1 MCCVLAWK
9 RESDSSCCVGTV
21 GLQKTGFSSHFF
33 CATPL
38 HLWLVE
44 AQGPKNSELM
54 APGTSGL
61 ENSKTCSACGK
72 IKSRV
77 DFGKKGED
85 APLKKSTIDD
95 DGVTVETGLR
105 SPSPGPSAST
115 KVKVTPGI
123 DETDL

>member
-1 MCCVLAWK
+1 MDELRPLEVVLVRRVEPA
-9 RESDSSCCVGTV
+9 RGVESAFR
-21 GLQKTGFSSHFF
+21 K
-33 CATPL
+33 
-38 HLWLVE
+38 
-44 AQGPKNSELM
+44 
-54 APGTSGL
+54 L
-61 ENSKTCSACGK
+61 ERRIIDAAST
-72 IKSRV
+72 
-77 DFGKKGED
+77 KGDD

>member
-1 MCCVLAWK
+1 MLATRLREAVLRANVECAVCAAADLPAGHPEHDKVVGEGFYGAMSSLK
-9 RESDSSCCVGTV
+9 RNC
-21 GLQKTGFSSHFF
+21 
-33 CATPL
+33 
-38 HLWLVE
+38 
-44 AQGPKNSELM
+44 
-54 APGTSGL
+54 
-61 ENSKTCSACGK
+61 ACGK
-72 IKSRV
+72 RG
-77 DFGKKGED
+77 DG

>member
-1 MCCVLAWK
+1 MTRYDPGRQHVRGLK
-9 RESDSSCCVGTV
+9 RG
-21 GLQKTGFSSHFF
+21 
-33 CATPL
+33 A
-38 HLWLVE
+38 
-44 AQGPKNSELM
+44 
-54 APGTSGL
+54 
-61 ENSKTCSACGK
+61 
-72 IKSRV
+72 
-77 DFGKKGED
+77 D

>member
-1 MCCVLAWK
+1 MDELRPPEVVLVRRVEPARGVESAFRFIFDDPEHDKVVGEGFYGAMSSLK
-9 RESDSSCCVGTV
+9 RNC
-21 GLQKTGFSSHFF
+21 
-33 CATPL
+33 
-38 HLWLVE
+38 
-44 AQGPKNSELM
+44 
-54 APGTSGL
+54 
-61 ENSKTCSACGK
+61 ACGK
-72 IKSRV
+72 RG
-77 DFGKKGED
+77 DD

>member
-1 MCCVLAWK
+1 MPHRPIYDPEHDKVVGEGFYGAMSSLK
-9 RESDSSCCVGTV
+9 RNC
-21 GLQKTGFSSHFF
+21 
-33 CATPL
+33 
-38 HLWLVE
+38 
-44 AQGPKNSELM
+44 
-54 APGTSGL
+54 
-61 ENSKTCSACGK
+61 ACGK
-72 IKSRV
+72 RG
-77 DFGKKGED
+77 DG

>member
-1 MCCVLAWK
+1 MIPALEEGVATMAEGGVRQLIVPPAIGYPKGDPEHDKVVGEGFYGAMNSLK
-9 RESDSSCCVGTV
+9 RN
-21 GLQKTGFSSHFF
+21 
-33 CATPL
+33 CA
-38 HLWLVE
+38 
-44 AQGPKNSELM
+44 
-54 APGTSGL
+54 
-61 ENSKTCSACGK
+61 C
-72 IKSRV
+72 
-77 DFGKKGED
+77 GKKGED